1 MYCILEICLLLIFCG
16 PAEWLIYKGQANLK
30 MAYKGFEF
38 KYDGFKC
45 LHVRSNNAMQL
56 ATIDIWNMNFAGFIS
71 QKIKKYL
78 TI

>member
-1 MYCILEICLLLIFCG
+1 
-16 PAEWLIYKGQANLK
+16 

-38 KYDGFKC
+38 KYDGFQC